1 MYAHNDD
8 SYERYLIVALLKN
21 FSYFSIIRRNII
33 DSDLIDV
40 DARKIFMCFENLF
53 ENNEDFSLMDLKRNL
68 KDNYKISE
76 FFFEE
81 ILNSE
86 FEVDDETLVHVLLA
100 IKRRKLDSRVLL
112 CKKRCVEDSLVNA
125 KIQINELMFLNMQ
138 RKNLKIYIDDVPG
151 S

>member
-1 MYAHNDD
+1 
-8 SYERYLIVALLKN
+8 
-21 FSYFSIIRRNII
+21 
-33 DSDLIDV
+33 
-40 DARKIFMCFENLF
+40 
-53 ENNEDFSLMDLKRNL
+53 MDLKKNL
-68 KDNYKISE
+68 KDTYKVSE

-86 FEVDDETLVHVLLA
+86 FEVDDEMLIHILLA

-112 CKKRCVEDSLVNA
+112 SKKRYDGDSLVNA